1 MKRKL
6 KVLSMLIITLFA
18 ANVNAQDFG
27 TDTLRIYS
35 NTNDTGDVMIIPQGE
50 TKRLVGNISVISKQ
64 QAQNHANATNM
75 SYIYQVISGD
85 LDYLYNEEKPAFRD
99 DTLFVCADT
108 LRIERQ
114 DKTLNEGT
122 LRRLMSISTYSD
134 GQWHNFIISTIGTGS
149 FLENIIDNDVQKAIK
164 KNSKSKLSDWE
175 IYATLGFGYGYTG
188 WSTSNSSLFSTP
200 SDNYSTKWSNKWDIM
215 LNFNFKVNSIP
226 VWPSIGIGFHSNVFR
241 FDEPLTDVFTGVIPQ
256 GNISDE
262 KFSLCANYIT
272 FPIMINYHPFK
283 HFTVHAGAVCGVN
296 VRNSSTGYR
305 YSYKVNG
312 EKVEQSTGTSF
323 KDFNSFKWDAFLGV
337 EVYGWTLY
345 VTHALTPIFK
355 DSYNKDLY
363 PFAFGVMLGI

>member
-6 KVLSMLIITLFA
+6 KVLSALFVMLLVV
-18 ANVNAQDFG
+18 NVQAQDFEKDYVTMFAG
-27 TDTLRIYS
+27 EDKEL
-35 NTNDTGDVMIIPQGE
+35 GDVMIINQGQ
-50 TKRLVGNISVISKQ
+50 TKRLVGYISVVSKE
-64 QAQNHANATNM
+64 NARGHFKAYDND
-75 SYIYQVISGD
+75 YIYEMISDD
-85 LDYLYNEEKPAFRD
+85 LEELRNSNDTVEVRP
-99 DTLFVCADT
+99 DTLFIQADT
-108 LRIERQ
+108 VRIERQ
-114 DKTLNEGT
+114 SKVLADGT
-122 LRRLMSISTYSD
+122 VHNAINISIARNGKWERFLVSSTDHTKLSD
-134 GQWHNFIISTIGTGS
+134 IAKDH
-149 FLENIIDNDVQKAIK
+149 LKEARKVQK
-164 KNSKSKLSDWE
+164 NDWE
-175 IYATLGFGYGYTG
+175 IYATLGLGYGYTG
-188 WSTSNSSLFSTP
+188 WSKSNSSLFSTP

-215 LNFNFKVNSIP
+215 LNFNFKVTSIP
-226 VWPSIGIGFHSNVFR
+226 VWPSIGVGFQSNVFR
-241 FDEPLTDVFTGVIPQ
+241 FDEPLTDVFTGVTPQ

-283 HFTVHAGAVCGVN
+283 HFTLHAGAVCGVN

-312 EKVEQSTGTSF
+312 EQIKQYTGTSF

-355 DSYNKDLY
+355 DTYNKDLY

>member
-6 KVLSMLIITLFA
+6 KILSSLFLMLFVSNIQ
-18 ANVNAQDFG
+18 AQDFETG
-27 TDTLRIYS
+27 YLKMFSTKHEL
-35 NTNDTGDVMIIPQGE
+35 GDVMIINQGQ
-50 TKRLVGNISVISKQ
+50 TKRLIGNISVVSKEN
-64 QAQNHANATNM
+64 AQGHVTAYDND
-75 SYIYQVISGD
+75 YIYEVISDD
-85 LDYLYNEEKPAFRD
+85 LEELRSNNEVKFRS
-99 DTLFVCADT
+99 DTLFIQADT
-108 LRIERQ
+108 VRIERQ
-114 DKTLNEGT
+114 SKVLPDDKV
-122 LRRLMSISTYSD
+122 RYSINISIARNGEWESFSVSTM
-134 GQWHNFIISTIGTGS
+134 
-149 FLENIIDNDVQKAIK
+149 DNK
-164 KNSKSKLSDWE
+164 KVNMDE
-175 IYATLGFGYGYTG
+175 ILKEVKDSGNNNWIVYADLGFSYGYTG

-226 VWPSIGIGFHSNVFR
+226 VWPSIGVGFQSNVFR
-241 FDEPLTDVFTGVIPQ
+241 FDEPLTDIFTGVTPQ
-256 GNISDE
+256 GSISDE

-283 HFTVHAGAVCGVN
+283 HFTLHAGAVCGVN

-355 DSYNKDLY
+355 DSYKYNKDLY